1 MIFLMLLEELY
12 PTITKKRKRNSAE
25 ILNCGHPTYTI
36 NIVKIDYL
44 PLGKPTAANILSLLV
59 RV

>member
-1 MIFLMLLEELY
+1 MLLEELY